1 MITKLY
7 LREQEHTRR
16 IYDKNIPEEFPA
28 RIYKKLREK
37 NKKRNEKFQHND
49 SIKEK
54 LTTNLK
60 QKQISIEE

>member
-16 IYDKNIPEEFPA
+16 IYDKNIPEEFTA

-37 NKKRNEKFQHND
+37 NKKR
-49 SIKEK
+49 KEHF
-54 LTTNLK
+54 LT
-60 QKQISIEE
+60 QR